1 QKLTRNIAAE
11 FSFFLA
17 VPTMAA
23 AAGYTLFLKKWGTEV
38 PRRGYELIFESSS
51 NIIAFAVGNVVA
63 FIVALLAIKFFITFL
78 KVYGF
83 KVFGIYRI
91 IVGIILLVLIGTGNL
106 G

>member
-1 QKLTRNIAAE
+1 
-11 FSFFLA
+11 
-17 VPTMAA
+17 
-23 AAGYTLFLKKWGTEV
+23 
-38 PRRGYELIFESSS
+38 
-51 NIIAFAVGNVVA
+51 
-63 FIVALLAIKFFITFL
+63 VALLAIKFFITFL